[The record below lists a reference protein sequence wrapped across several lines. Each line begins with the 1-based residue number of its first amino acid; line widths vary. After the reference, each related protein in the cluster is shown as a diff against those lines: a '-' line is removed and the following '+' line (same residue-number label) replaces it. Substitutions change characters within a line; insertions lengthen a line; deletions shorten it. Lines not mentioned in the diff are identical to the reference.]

1 MWGIQKVA
9 VIKLNS
15 FMMLLCPKS
24 ASEFSF
30 GFEHFLII
38 NFFCTILLLPF
49 NVVILGILLHF
60 WGEGPLWH
68 LWPSISEG
76 ENELLWSKIR
86 NTPWFSYWFTPVN
99 IIQGFVRQKMCW
111 KSKSLR
117 LFWPFL
123 TFPQIFNKLQKC
135 SQFHN

>member
-60 WGEGPLWH
+60 WGAAPLWI
-68 LWPSISEG
+68 LWPSILQG
-76 ENELLWSKIR
+76 ENELLQSKGRSTLSNFVIMKSFLILMVILVFVFKNLTALQCYNMSTWIFGDIWKIR
-86 NTPWFSYWFTPVN
+86 SE
-99 IIQGFVRQKMCW
+99 
-111 KSKSLR
+111 
-117 LFWPFL
+117 
-123 TFPQIFNKLQKC
+123 
-135 SQFHN
+135 H